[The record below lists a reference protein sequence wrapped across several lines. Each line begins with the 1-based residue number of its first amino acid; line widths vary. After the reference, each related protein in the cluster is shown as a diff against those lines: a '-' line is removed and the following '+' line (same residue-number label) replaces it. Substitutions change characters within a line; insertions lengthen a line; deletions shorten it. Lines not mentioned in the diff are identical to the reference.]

1 MVPMQKRSDISEF
14 LVHFIRGDN
23 YEEAFGVLRSIV
35 ADSGLV
41 GGTGFIKEGHQC
53 VCLSEA
59 PIGALAEVLRRPT
72 VHNVP
77 YKPFGV
83 IVTKAW
89 VFEQGGRPVIYQ
101 TDLEFTDLPEHLRW
115 RHVRYEP
122 SREPPVDFT
131 WEREWRIRT
140 DFLRISPDVAW
151 LVVPTV
157 QWSYRLATEHKKD
170 QEPAATQYEE
180 LTGVPMQAFIRTFPW
195 QVRVLEEPGEDFR
208 SG

>member
-1 MVPMQKRSDISEF
+1 MQKRPDISDF

-41 GGTGFIKEGHQC
+41 GGTGFIKGGYQC
-53 VCLSEA
+53 VCFSEA
-59 PIGALAEVLRRPT
+59 PIAALAEMLRRPT
-72 VHNVP
+72 VHGVL

-89 VFEQGGRPVIYQ
+89 LFGQGGRPVIYQ
-101 TDLEFTDLPEHLRW
+101 TNLEFANLPENLRW

-122 SREPPVDFT
+122 NQEPPVDFT

-140 DFLRISPDVAW
+140 DFLRISRDAAW

-157 QWSYRLATEHKKD
+157 KWSYRLAAEHNKD
-170 QEPAATQYEE
+170 QEPRAAQYEE
-180 LTGVPMQAFIRTFPW
+180 LTGVPMEAFIRSFPW
-195 QVRVLEEPGEDFR
+195 AVRVLEEPGEDFR